1 MAGVCAVMFNK
12 ETRIF
17 ILVKAQQLTE
27 ASDNGCLVLSAIS
40 HFIHRNYADDLTEK
54 SLRAFELYCN
64 SLMLSLKRTPTKK
77 LDGLYLSHLYS
88 ALERLFRENSTDTPV
103 LSSRK

>member
-1 MAGVCAVMFNK
+1 MFNH
-12 ETRIF
+12 ETRVF

-40 HFIHRNYADDLTEK
+40 HFIHRNYAEDLTE
-54 SLRAFELYCN
+54 N
-64 SLMLSLKRTPTKK
+64 SLKIFTIFCESLIQSIKKTPTKK
-77 LDGLYLSHLYS
+77 LAGLYLSHLYC
-88 ALERLFRENSTDTPV
+88 ALERLFKENSTDTPV